1 MEKYDFFK
9 TLSKNAEALNE
20 MDADRFIA
28 KSIKSEESLVIDY
41 NKACSVNKANNLY
54 AAKVLRF
61 KVVTD
66 LTRLPD
72 NILGCYMVDDGN
84 LITLKKVVKGAYIV
98 YYEVLSDYI
107 NFTGKNAVQSFLDEA
122 IRDGASFRYVVVN
135 NSIFPSQILW
145 SKTIKNEYEQKYREP
160 INEKLALL
168 FVEAKGSTRFKSRY
182 FTLLHELVAQ
192 NFFMPLK
199 NLTYA
204 NRAEFCGEM
213 NCVMSPVS
221 QVLPNVSLMPFAS
234 RFDRIILRCPKSIAE
249 SDFIKKKAGMLT
261 NINKQKTVAT
271 ISYEDFLDMT
281 LNELKRLVDRFFAN
295 NINRICIERPP
306 VLAEVEEHKYGQI
319 IEYIKRLISVL
330 FMGNRVSDIMFLY
343 PASASFAAFTP
354 INTSEIVKYN
364 TLIEREMSLLSNSNI
379 PFDVGYEQ
387 ALGETIVCDG
397 AILSVGDKS
406 YDKLV
411 LPSMSTISFNTANFL
426 IDFANKGGRIYTLGE
441 KPHLID
447 GVKSERID
455 KVRSVIRQIKNNDL
469 SVLCPSYI
477 PIISDENVDLRIIRL
492 ENSGLMYFVSN
503 IRNTQD
509 NITATFFTHDDIV
522 NFDIVN
528 MTERAAILQNKIGKI
543 TGRGVVALDYF
554 EHGGSTVFRILK
566 GASYENLRKN
576 HKALP
581 LEDMFKIKSAS
592 DNSYYINTAEMR
604 MGRGRWH
611 KKESVSEICKVIAA
625 RDKDCVVQ
633 FKFDFLVNEEL
644 NCNSIKL
651 ITANQQFLS
660 YEING
665 NPLSED
671 TNSCDI
677 TEYLKGGLNSII
689 VTSENL
695 NRILKNLP
703 NVFSGIKL
711 IGEFA
716 LKNNEQ
722 YTYLDEGIL
731 TKDSFTVVS
740 MPQSINSYKIRES
753 GFWFFDGD
761 MELTQSVYIES
772 KESAIYKLSFKDLN
786 AIYADVKVNGIPV
799 GTLSFAP
806 YEIDVS
812 DFLTQGENEITVKF
826 HFGKGKKP
834 KPSEKQLLFTRLG
847 GRLREREHSF
857 IEVENVS
864 KYYNTADY
872 TACAVN
878 SAEFSI
884 ERGEFVV
891 VSGPDGSGK
900 TTLLNILAG
909 FEKFHTGR
917 VSIGDKNLGEM
928 SAQEIACYREKIA
941 FVFSDSNLVDTMTV
955 IENVTLTQNFKITE
969 NVLSSLESLGL
980 KEKCDKYPFQLSL
993 GERQLVAIARALIRD
1008 TELIICDQ
1016 PFSKLDYTEGN
1027 KVFRIL
1033 RDICKSTGK
1042 TVIISTNNFAVEAAA
1057 DRVIRLKNG
1066 TVEANTVNEKPELP
1080 ERIEW

>member
-20 MDADRFIA
+20 MDTDRFIA
-28 KSIKSEESLVIDY
+28 KSIKREESLVIDY

-98 YYEVLSDYI
+98 YYDILPDYI

-122 IRDGASFRYVVVN
+122 IRDGSSFRYVVVN

-306 VLAEVEEHKYGQI
+306 VLDEIEEQKYEQI
-319 IEYIKRLISVL
+319 IDYIKRLISVL
-330 FMGNRVSDIMFLY
+330 FMGDRVSNIMFLY
-343 PASASFAAFTP
+343 PASASFAAFRPTD
-354 INTSEIVKYN
+354 TSEIVKYN
-364 TLIEREMSLLSNSNI
+364 ALIEKEMGLLSKGNI

-387 ALGETIVCDG
+387 ALGETIVGDG
-397 AILSVGDKS
+397 AILSVGEKS

-455 KVRSVIRQIKNNDL
+455 KVCSVIRQIKNNDL
-469 SVLCPSYI
+469 SALCPSYI
-477 PIISDENVDLRIIRL
+477 PLINDENVDLRIIKP
-492 ENSGLMYFVSN
+492 ENAGLMYFISN
-503 IRNTQD
+503 IRNTSEGA
-509 NITATFFTHDDIV
+509 TATFFTHDDIV
-522 NFDIVN
+522 NFDVVN
-528 MTERAAILQNKIGKI
+528 MAERSAVLQNKIGKI

-554 EHGGSTVFRILK
+554 QHGGSTVFRILK

-576 HKALP
+576 HKVLP
-581 LEDMFKIKSAS
+581 LEDMFNIKSLS
-592 DNSYYINTAEMR
+592 DNSYYINSAEMR
-604 MGRGRWH
+604 VGRGRWH
-611 KKESVSEICKVIAA
+611 KKEPVSEICNAIVS
-625 RDKDCVVQ
+625 RDKDCTVQ
-633 FKFDFLVNEEL
+633 FKFDFSVSEDL
-644 NCNSIKL
+644 NCSSLKL
-651 ITANQQFLS
+651 STPNQQFLS

-665 NPLSED
+665 SLLPKD
-671 TNSCDI
+671 TDSCDI
-677 TEYLKGGLNSII
+677 TEYLMSGTNSII
-689 VTSENL
+689 VTAQNL

-703 NVFSGIKL
+703 NFFSGIKL
-711 IGEFA
+711 TGDFA

-731 TKDSFTVVS
+731 TKDSFTLQN

-761 MELTQSVYIES
+761 IELAQNVYIDK
-772 KESAIYKLSFKDLN
+772 KESAIYKLSFRDLN
-786 AIYADVKVNGIPV
+786 AIYAEVKVNGIPV
-799 GTLSFAP
+799 GALSFAP

-812 DFLTQGENEITVKF
+812 DFLTEGDNEITVKF
-826 HFGKGKKP
+826 RFGKGKKP
-834 KPSEKQLLFTRLG
+834 QYNEKQLLFTRLG

-857 IEVENVS
+857 IEVENLS
-864 KYYNTADY
+864 KYYKTADY
-872 TACAVN
+872 TTCAVN
-878 SAEFSI
+878 SAEFSV

-909 FEKFHTGR
+909 NEKFDTGR
-917 VSIGDKNLGEM
+917 VCVYEKNLEEM
-928 SAQEIACYREKIA
+928 NMQQLARYKNGIA
-941 FVFSDSNLVDTMTV
+941 FILPHSNLVDTMTV
-955 IENVTLTQNFKITE
+955 LENVTLTRDFKITE
-969 NVLSSLESLGL
+969 NVMSSLESLGL
-980 KEKCDKYPFQLSL
+980 KDKCDKYPFQLSL
-993 GERQLVAIARALIRD
+993 GERQLVAIARALVRD
-1008 TELIICDQ
+1008 TEIIICDQ
-1016 PFSKLDYTEGN
+1016 PFAKLDYTEGN
-1027 KVFRIL
+1027 KVFKIL

-1066 TVEANTVNEKPELP
+1066 TVQANTVNEKPELP